1 LAAIRRASS
10 FVSSLAADRRR
21 LRTSL
26 REEDCIQYDAIISMK
41 WCNTMR
47 LATITVA
54 TALGLGTVSI
64 PTVGM
69 AFGNHNDG
77 GGNQFAHRAMGHR
90 FHKHKTLIVP
100 YPYYDYGYPTDDEFS
115 DYPPPSIVPPLS
127 PSACHRNE
135 ETFTVPSEGGG
146 SRKITIINC
155 P

>member
-1 LAAIRRASS
+1 
-10 FVSSLAADRRR
+10 
-21 LRTSL
+21 
-26 REEDCIQYDAIISMK
+26 
-41 WCNTMR
+41 MR
-47 LATITVA
+47 LATITIA

-69 AFGNHNDG
+69 AFGNHSDW

-100 YPYYDYGYPTDDEFS
+100 YPYYDYGYPTDEFDNYPS
-115 DYPPPSIVPPLS
+115 PSVVPPPPSS
-127 PSACHRNE
+127 PTVCQRNE

-146 SRKITIINC
+146 TREITIINC